1 MKWIWITAGGTRRI
15 MRWIFPVFF
24 LSAAWGVQM
33 QQAGPSLVITGARIA
48 DGSGAPLFQASV
60 RIQRGRIARVGNFS
74 PGGNETVVDARGL
87 VLAPGFIDIHN
98 HSDDA
103 LEENL
108 PADSQISQGITTVL
122 LGQDGD
128 SPWPIGAYLA
138 KLRKSPPQLNLMM
151 LVGHATVRRKVMG
164 DDYKRAATQEEI
176 AGMCRLVEQGMAEG
190 AVGLSSG
197 LEYVI
202 GSYSKTE
209 ELVGM
214 ARVAAAHGG
223 FYISHLRDE
232 ADKSFEAMQEII
244 TIGAQAKI
252 PVQNTHIKLGTVG
265 VWGKSGEV
273 IRIYEVARQRG
284 IDVTADCY
292 PYEAWHSN
300 LRVLVPSKRWDDPV
314 DVAKALADVD
324 GAKNILIME
333 YRRNP
338 EYRGKTLEEIARSRG
353 ITPVDLYIEMVKN
366 GDATIVGKS
375 MIEADTK
382 VFYQWKWTMV
392 GSDGGIGMSHPRGA
406 GTFPR
411 VLGRFVR
418 EKQWLKLEE
427 AVRKMTS
434 LPAWRLNLKDRGKI
448 ARGYGADLVLFDPAT
463 IIDNS
468 TFEQPGI
475 LSTGIECVWVNG
487 ELVWRHG
494 AATAARPGRVLP
506 Q

>member
-1 MKWIWITAGGTRRI
+1 MKSVLIRAGTGRHIT
-15 MRWIFPVFF
+15 RWILPVVF
-24 LSAAWGVQM
+24 LSAAWGVQEPP
-33 QQAGPSLVITGARIA
+33 AGPSLVIRGARIA
-48 DGSGAPLFQASV
+48 DGSGAPLLEGNV
-60 RIQRGRIARVGNFS
+60 RIQRGRIARIGSFLPDRKESVL
-74 PGGNETVVDARGL
+74 DANGL

-103 LEENL
+103 LAENL
-108 PADSQISQGITTVL
+108 PADSQISQGITTVV

-138 KLRKSPPQLNLMM
+138 KLRASPPQLNLMM

-202 GSYSKTE
+202 GSYSNTE
-209 ELVGM
+209 ELVNM
-214 ARVAAAHGG
+214 ARVAAKAGG
-223 FYISHLRDE
+223 FYISHIRDE
-232 ADKSFEAMQEII
+232 ADKSFEAMQEVI

-265 VWGKSGEV
+265 VWGKAGDV
-273 IRIYEVARQRG
+273 VQMYEAARRRG
-284 IDVTADCY
+284 IDITADCY

-300 LRVLVPSKRWDDPV
+300 LRVLVPSKRWDDPA
-314 DVAKALADVD
+314 DVARALADVD

-333 YRRNP
+333 YRHNP
-338 EYRGKTLEEIARSRG
+338 EYRGKTLAEVAQSRR
-353 ITPVDLYIEMVKN
+353 ISPVELYIEMVKN

-382 VFYQWKWTMV
+382 VFYQWRWTMV

-418 EKQWLKLEE
+418 ERKWLTLEE
-427 AVRKMTS
+427 AIRKMTS
-434 LPAWRLNLKDRGKI
+434 LPAWRLHLKDRGRIVK
-448 ARGYGADLVLFDPAT
+448 GYSADLVLFDPAA
-463 IIDNS
+463 IIDTS
-468 TFEQPGI
+468 TFDQPGE
-475 LSTGIECVWVNG
+475 LSSGVEYVWVNG

-494 AATAARPGRVLP
+494 AATGARPGQVLP
-506 Q
+506 K